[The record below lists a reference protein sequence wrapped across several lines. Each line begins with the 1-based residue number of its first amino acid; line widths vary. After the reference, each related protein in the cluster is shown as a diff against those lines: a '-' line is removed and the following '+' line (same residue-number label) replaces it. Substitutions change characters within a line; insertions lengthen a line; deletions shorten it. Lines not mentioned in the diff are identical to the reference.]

1 MHENWHPQDWLLVV
15 EALTEYA
22 MLVEPVDRPR
32 ADRAD
37 QLAEAI
43 VEREGLDPE
52 RCLEQIDET
61 WPRRAPTFTS
71 DG

>member
-1 MHENWHPQDWLLVV
+1 MQDWHPQDWLLVV

-22 MLVEPVDRPR
+22 MLADVDDPDR

-43 VEREGLDPE
+43 AHAHGLDPE
-52 RCLEQIDET
+52 CCLGQIDER

>member
-1 MHENWHPQDWLLVV
+1 MQDWHPQDWLLVV
-15 EALTEYA
+15 EALTEFA
-22 MLVEPVDRPR
+22 MLVEDVAPAR

-43 VEREGLDPE
+43 IDQEGLDPE
-52 RCLEQIDET
+52 RCLEQIDEQ